1 MAKSIQ
7 VLASTGTQF
16 NVTSDKVRGDSFYG
30 YTDGLHTMAFY
41 LSGFIGKIYVE
52 GTLANTPVEAD
63 WFTINLDG
71 ATIPLVYA
79 AATTATVARSF
90 EGNFI
95 YLRVR
100 IDRAHISPANND
112 SMQNGQL
119 TQVLLNH

>member
-1 MAKSIQ
+1 MAQSVQ
-7 VLASTGTQF
+7 VIGSTGTQF

-52 GTLANTPVEAD
+52 GTLSKTPTESD
-63 WFTINLDG
+63 WFAINLDG
-71 ATIPLVYA
+71 ATVPLVYA
-79 AATTATVARSF
+79 AATTTTTARSF

-95 YLRVR
+95 FLRVR
-100 IDRAHISPANND
+100 IDRTHITPANND

-119 TQVLLNH
+119 IQVLLNH

>member
-7 VLASTGTQF
+7 VLGSTGTQF

-30 YTDGLHTMAFY
+30 FTDGLHTIAFY

-52 GTLANTPVEAD
+52 GTLASDPTATD
-63 WFTINLDG
+63 WFIINLDG
-71 ATIPLVYA
+71 ATAELTSSS
-79 AATTATVARSF
+79 ATTATIARTF
-90 EGNFI
+90 EGNFV

-100 IDRAHISPANND
+100 IDRDHISPANND

-119 TQVLLNH
+119 TQVFLNH